1 MPFLFFTFRP
11 QITEQNLLNQFLTIF
26 LPEVKHKSKKYSY
39 SIEEPNTLNQ
49 HFHLIAEFSDSVK
62 DLSKLRQIFNKKAYA
77 DFREAIKHKSTTDI
91 AFDDKLVKDDPH
103 DRLKVLGYVNK
114 ATDSF
119 KKYEGFT
126 NEEVLEAVEYYYTT
140 KHLEK
145 TKVKEDLKV
154 LTTKNMSIHIL
165 DYCRKN
171 NRDPRHQYQ
180 IKLAMNKEGYQFHG
194 ISSRIV
200 NEAFKETDIFMNPDR
215 YDENGKSNESTDVH
229 MAQENERLQYE
240 LEKQRVMI
248 QKLKTH
254 FKINTIEQGNF
265 NMEQIKIDGVLL

>member
-1 MPFLFFTFRP
+1 MPLLFFTFRP

-26 LPEVKHKSKKYSY
+26 LPEVKQKSLKYSY

-49 HFHLIAEFSDSVK
+49 HFHIIAEFPDTIK
-62 DLSKLRQIFNKKAYA
+62 DLSKLRQIFNKKVYA
-77 DFREAIKHKSTTDI
+77 DFKEALKHKQTSDV

-103 DRLKVLGYVNK
+103 DKLKVLGYVNK
-114 ATDSF
+114 ATDSI

-126 NEEVLEAVEYYYTT
+126 NEEILQAVEYYYTA

-145 TKVKEDLKV
+145 SKVKTDLKV

-165 DYCRKN
+165 DYCKKN
-171 NRDPRHQYQ
+171 NLDPRNQYEV
-180 IKLAMNKEGYQFHG
+180 KLRMNKEGYQFHG

-215 YDENGKSNESTDVH
+215 YDEGTLIPEDTHISH
-229 MAQENERLQYE
+229 E
-240 LEKQRVMI
+240 LERQELIIEQQRI
-248 QKLKTH
+248 CIEKLKKH
-254 FKINTIEQGNF
+254 FKIQIEQSLF
-265 NMEQIKIDGVLL
+265 DPTTVKVDGVPI